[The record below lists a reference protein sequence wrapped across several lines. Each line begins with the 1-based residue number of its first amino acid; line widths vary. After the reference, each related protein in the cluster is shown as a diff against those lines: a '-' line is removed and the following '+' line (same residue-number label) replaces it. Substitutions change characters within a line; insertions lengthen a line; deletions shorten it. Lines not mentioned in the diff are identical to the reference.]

1 MLILKT
7 PAKINWFLRV
17 LNRRDDGFHEVRS
30 LMQKVS
36 LYDTLTFEKSDDLT
50 LQSAVPVKMED
61 NLAFRAADLLKQ
73 HSGVSRGALIK
84 LEKNIPMGAGLGGGS
99 SDAAAVLSG
108 LNRLWELNLPVGE
121 LAGIAAEIGSDV
133 PFFLYGAL
141 CDASGRGE
149 LIAGRKVI
157 GSCTILLV
165 KPEYGISAAW
175 AYGALAKKR
184 SDTGVCTVEADTVT
198 PDSSESKLTKKHAKD
213 NNIEHFISSVVHAQP
228 VAVPGIIL
236 NDLEP
241 DVIRSFPEIAEIKET
256 MIQNGA
262 VMSLMSGSGST
273 VFGVFNEQETAL
285 KAADRFSG
293 CWTSVV
299 RTLSD

>member
-1 MLILKT
+1 MRTLTT
-7 PAKINWFLRV
+7 PAKINWFLQV
-17 LNRRDDGFHEVRS
+17 LHRRADGFHEIRS
-30 LMQKVS
+30 LMQKIAI
-36 LYDTLTFEKSDDLT
+36 YDTLTFQRSDELL
-50 LQSAVPVKMED
+50 LQSDVPVKMED
-61 NLAFRAADLLKQ
+61 NLVFKAADRLKKY
-73 HSGVSRGALIK
+73 SGFSRGASIK

-99 SDAAAVLSG
+99 SDAAAVLIG
-108 LNRLWELNLPVGE
+108 LNSFWELNLSIKE
-121 LAGIAAEIGSDV
+121 LAGIGAEIGSDV

-149 LIAGRKVI
+149 LISGRTVV

-175 AYGALAKKR
+175 AYGELAKKR
-184 SDTGVCTVEADTVT
+184 RDTGVGIVEADIV
-198 PDSSESKLTKKHAKD
+198 PADHSVSKLTKKYTKD
-213 NNIEHFISSVVHAQP
+213 NNIEHFISSVENAQP
-228 VAVPGIIL
+228 VAMPGIVL

-241 DVIRSFPEIAEIKET
+241 VVVSSFPEIAEIKEK

-273 VFGVFNEQETAL
+273 VFGVFDEWKAAS
-285 KAADRFSG
+285 KAADQFRE

-299 RTLSD
+299 RTITD